1 MNFINKHKKY
11 LCGLISSAMIIGL
24 GTAVFADEIT
34 NPPAV
39 SDAEATTSPEA
50 TSVPTASPENKNI
63 SLDVTATIYTTDDKN
78 VYKVMFKTDETLPQI
93 KEFEFTATFSNG
105 TIKNTE
111 FGDSF
116 NSNGTTS
123 KSITDDK
130 SVKFSWKDGRP
141 VSGNVILAGAYVE
154 TGSALNANNISLD
167 SFTAVGADGTNL
179 IIEPTLKTE
188 KGVNMPN
195 LNKDE
200 QEILD
205 TINSLPS
212 IDDLTFYDNKDKG
225 TLCDLKLRY
234 ANPINS
240 VLDEYDKL
248 SKTSRDNINTALSI
262 NGKSISDIRRLQS
275 SVEAMQEVLGIV
287 ELKGCYYGL
296 ADNSTALNY
305 QYLSET
311 FKNLSSSAPSAL
323 NEAPTAA
330 NEYNDAVSEINTYNK
345 IIDKQTASITD
356 KTYENY
362 HLRISAL
369 KTQFDNAKSNS
380 QITLAKALLS
390 SISMLADNLYSDIE
404 TNYTGSYKEYML
416 SDIRQIS
423 DGISSGDAIYKNMP
437 KVEFPESVTV
447 GYTWKVN
454 VSRSKTLQT
463 QDAKIEVYIYKENGS
478 LIKSKTEDFREGD
491 TKLDVSLSLKNTES
505 KGNENINVKCYY
517 VYNNISYLLD
527 SKVIKVKPGRNYNTG
542 GSTGGS
548 SGGSTNGNTG
558 NTGGGNIY
566 PVIDDDITPQS
577 TKAPSMANDNPYTD
591 IDNYDWAHDAI
602 IGLTNAGIVNGM
614 GDNEFNPA
622 GNVTREQFCKMV
634 VQLFGVSVSETE
646 TDFVDVNKNAW
657 YAPYISAAVQ
667 AGYVQGQSDEYFGI
681 GEVIMR
687 QDMATILY
695 RASGLSGDGTVLDF
709 TDTNN
714 IAAYAA
720 DAVSELVGLGVMN
733 GYSDGSFNP
742 RGSATRAE
750 AAKVIWGIYEIIK

>member
-1 MNFINKHKKY
+1 MKFINKHKKC
-11 LCGLISSAMIIGL
+11 LCGIISSAMILGL
-24 GTAVFADEIT
+24 GTAVFADEAA
-34 NPPAV
+34 NPPA
-39 SDAEATTSPEA
+39 SAGTEA
-50 TSVPTASPENKNI
+50 TASPDATASPTAAPESKNI
-63 SLDVTATIYTTDDKN
+63 SLDVTATIYDTDDKN
-78 VYKVMFKTDETLPQI
+78 VYRVMFKADETLPQI
-93 KEFEFTATFSNG
+93 KEFEFTAAFSSG
-105 TIKNTE
+105 TIKSTE

-130 SVKFSWKDGRP
+130 SVKFSWKDGNP
-141 VSGNVILAGAYVE
+141 VSGSVILAGAYVE
-154 TGSALNANNISLD
+154 TSSALNSSSITLD
-167 SFTAVGADGTNL
+167 SFTAVGSNGTNL
-179 IIEPTLKTE
+179 IITPTLKTE

-195 LNKDE
+195 LSKDE
-200 QEILD
+200 QEIFN

-234 ANPINS
+234 AEPINS
-240 VLDEYDKL
+240 VLSDYDKL
-248 SKTSRDNINTALSI
+248 SKTSRDNIDTALSI

-275 SVEAMQEVLGIV
+275 AVEAMQEVLGII

-311 FKNLSSSAPSAL
+311 FKNMSSSAPSTL

-330 NEYNDAVSEINTYNK
+330 NEYNDAVSEINAYNK
-345 IIDKQTASITD
+345 IIDKQVALITD

-362 HLRISAL
+362 QLRISAL
-369 KTQFDNAKSNS
+369 KTQFDSAKSNS

-416 SDIRQIS
+416 NDIRQIS
-423 DGISSGDAIYKNMP
+423 DNISSGDIIYKNMP
-437 KVEFPESVTV
+437 EVEISGSITV
-447 GYTWKVN
+447 GYSWTVT
-454 VSRSKTLQT
+454 VSRSKALQS
-463 QDAKIEVYIYKENGS
+463 QDAKIEVYVYKENGS
-478 LIKSKTEDFREGD
+478 LIKSETEDFPEDSKNR
-491 TKLDVSLSLKNTES
+491 TVSVSIRSTES

-527 SKVIKVKPGRNYNTG
+527 SKTVYLRPGRSYNTG

-548 SGGSTNGNTG
+548 TGGNTG
-558 NTGGGNIY
+558 NTGNIGGGNLY
-566 PVIDDDITPQS
+566 PVIDDNNTPQS

-634 VQLFGVSVSETE
+634 VQLFGVSASEAE

-714 IAAYAA
+714 IASYAA

-733 GYSDGSFNP
+733 GYSDGSFKP